1 MILSSIFKLCA
12 AAGLIGAILGGTAWA
27 EPAKPG
33 VAKQAAKPALSE
45 AEIRKNLENV
55 MSSPGA
61 IESMRKAGYGGFYE
75 VVLSNGE
82 FIYVDETGSFFFTG
96 SLVDVGQRK
105 DVTQARQAELSRINF
120 ADLPLNQAIKQVR
133 GNGKRVIATFEDPN
147 CGYCKKL
154 AKELAGMKDATIYT
168 FMIPILSADSGEK
181 VRNIWCASDRSKAW
195 NDWMVEGKL
204 PANANCDTPTSKNSE
219 IARKY
224 RINGTPTIFLADGT
238 RIGGYVPVEQLEKQ
252 IVNVADA
259 AAKPVKK

>member
-1 MILSSIFKLCA
+1 MGSIFKLFA
-12 AAGLIGAILGGTAWA
+12 VAGLAGMVLGGNVWA

-33 VAKQAAKPALSE
+33 AAKTAAKPALSE
-45 AEIRKNLENV
+45 AEIRKSLETV

-61 IESMRKAGYGGFYE
+61 IESMRKVGYGGFYE

-82 FIYVDETGSFFFTG
+82 FIYVDETGSYFFTG
-96 SLVDVGQRK
+96 SLVDVAQRK

-133 GNGKRVIATFEDPN
+133 GNGKRVVATFEDPN

-154 AKELAGMKDATIYT
+154 AKELAGMKDVTIYT
-168 FMIPILSADSGEK
+168 FMIPILSADSGDK

-195 NDWMVEGKL
+195 NDWMVEGKV

-224 RINGTPTIFLADGT
+224 RINGTPTIFLADGS
-238 RIGGYVPVEQLEKQ
+238 RIGGYVPVDQLEKQ
-252 IVNVADA
+252 MVSA
-259 AAKPVKK
+259 AETAKQAKK